1 MTGHNDEL
9 AELVDA
15 WSEGDQVALDQLID
29 LVYDDLRALAHR
41 QLGNE
46 RDDHTL
52 STTALV
58 HEVYLQLAGTRGPEW
73 RGRGPFFALLSR
85 IMRNVLVDYARTR
98 TAAKRGGGFVRVT
111 LRDDGV
117 AEQDVVEILAMHE
130 ALDHLAGRDE
140 RLARLV
146 ECRFYGGLNDA
157 EIADA
162 LGVSERTVNRDWKR
176 ARAYLFQLLAVESGQ
191 TE

>member
-1 MTGHNDEL
+1 MTGPTQEL
-9 AELVDA
+9 ARLVDA
-15 WSEGDQVALDQLID
+15 WSGGDQAALDRLID
-29 LVYDDLRALAHR
+29 LVYDDLRALAHGR
-41 QLGNE
+41 LGKE
-46 RDDHTL
+46 RGDHTL

-73 RGRGPFFALLSR
+73 RGRGPFFALLSK

-98 TAAKRGGGFVRVT
+98 VAAKRGGGFVRVT
-111 LRDDGV
+111 LRDDAV
-117 AEQDVVEILAMHE
+117 ADQDVVEILAMHE
-130 ALDHLAGRDE
+130 ALGRLAGKDE

-146 ECRFYGGLNDA
+146 ECRFFGGLTDA

-176 ARAYLFQLLAVESGQ
+176 ARAYLFRLLAVDSGH

>member
-1 MTGHNDEL
+1 MTGRTEEL
-9 AELVDA
+9 ARLVDA
-15 WSEGDQVALDQLID
+15 WSEGDQAALDRLID
-29 LVYDDLRALAHR
+29 LVYDDLRALAHGR
-41 QLGNE
+41 LGNE
-46 RDDHTL
+46 RGDHTL

-58 HEVYLQLAGTRGPEW
+58 HEVYLQLAGTQGPEW

-98 TAAKRGGGFVRVT
+98 VAAKRGGGLVRVA
-111 LRDDGV
+111 LRDDRV
-117 AEQDVVEILAMHE
+117 ADQDVVEILAMHE
-130 ALDHLAGRDE
+130 ALSRLAGKDE

-146 ECRFYGGLNDA
+146 ECRFFGGLNDA

-176 ARAYLFQLLAVESGQ
+176 ARAYLFRLLAVESGDAG
-191 TE
+191 